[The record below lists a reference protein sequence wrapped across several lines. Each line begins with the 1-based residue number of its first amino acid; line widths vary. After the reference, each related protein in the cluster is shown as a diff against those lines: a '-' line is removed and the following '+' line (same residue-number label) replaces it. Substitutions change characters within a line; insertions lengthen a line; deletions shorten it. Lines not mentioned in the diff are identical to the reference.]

1 MQEPE
6 RRASDVA
13 RRDRHSLLPAEYAG
27 DSVEALAAENTVG
40 TGFYLFVLALL
51 AAICASLPF
60 VRIPITVQS
69 TGVLRPVVERHE
81 VRAHGH
87 GVVKRIAVSP
97 GDSVRPGEDL
107 VTIEG
112 YGIDIRAGALR
123 TEREQLERQVR
134 DLVRLTRST
143 PGVVISPTLE
153 TGRYRRSYA
162 GHRQAVDL
170 HEARIAFAETELRRA
185 EQLVAR
191 GVAPR
196 SAVDELSHR
205 RDQETSALAILH
217 ENARSG
223 WEAELAELLARVR
236 AIRTQEE
243 ALEVERGSMNLAA
256 PVRGTIEQL
265 AAISPGS
272 AVRAGELIAVISP
285 DTTLVG
291 IVAADDRVAAL
302 VEPGDSVR
310 LDLAA
315 FPASE
320 WGYLPATVLETPV
333 DAAPVEGAPVYPL
346 RVALLRDHLAL
357 PGGRRGELRKG
368 MGFRAGF
375 RVAERSLWAILRD
388 GVNDRMD
395 PGRNPSPR

>member
-1 MQEPE
+1 MRESE
-6 RRASDVA
+6 SRTSRAA
-13 RRDRHSLLPAEYAG
+13 RREGPALPPAEYVA
-27 DSVEALAAENTVG
+27 DSVEALAEENTVG
-40 TGFYLFVLALL
+40 TGFYLFLLALL

-60 VRIPITVQS
+60 IHIPITVQS
-69 TGVLRPVVERHE
+69 AGVLRPVVERHE
-81 VRAHGH
+81 IRAHGD
-87 GVVKRIAVSP
+87 GVVTRIGVAL
-97 GDSVRPGEDL
+97 GDSVWPGDDL

-112 YGIDIRAGALR
+112 YGIEIRAGALR
-123 TEREQLERQVR
+123 TEREQLERQAR
-134 DLVRLTRST
+134 DLVRLTRSA
-143 PGVVISPTLE
+143 PGGVISPTLE
-153 TGRYRRSYA
+153 TGRYRRSFA

-196 SAVDELSHR
+196 SAADELSHR
-205 RDQETSALAILH
+205 RNQEARALAILH

-243 ALEVERGSMNLAA
+243 ALEVERGSMNLVA
-256 PVRGTIEQL
+256 PVRGTVEQL
-265 AAISPGS
+265 SAISPGS

-291 IVAADDRVAAL
+291 IVAASDRVAAL
-302 VEPGDSVR
+302 IEAGDSVR

-333 DAAPVEGAPVYPL
+333 DAAPIEGGAVYPV
-346 RVALLRDHLAL
+346 RVALLRDHLTLA
-357 PGGRRGELRKG
+357 GGRRAHLRKG

-375 RVAERSLWAILRD
+375 RVAERSLWDILRD
-388 GVNDRMD
+388 GVDDRMD